1 MTTAASRPENETDFQ
16 SNEIQA
22 QVQQAIQ
29 AQVTARYTR
38 LSVNLSLDTAEVL
51 KGLARRKGI
60 TITDA
65 IRRAIAV
72 WSFVEDELDKGNRI
86 AVVERVNGSE
96 RVREVVFVSN

>member
-22 QVQQAIQ
+22 QVQQAIE

-65 IRRAIAV
+65 IPRAIAV

>member
-1 MTTAASRPENETDFQ
+1 MMTTAASRPENETDIQ
-16 SNEIQA
+16 SQPVADRAEPE
-22 QVQQAIQ
+22 
-29 AQVTARYTR
+29 TRYTR
-38 LSVNLSLDTAEVL
+38 LSVNLSLDTANVL
-51 KGLARRKGI
+51 KALAKRKGI

-86 AVVERVNGSE
+86 AVVERVNGTE